1 MATIATMTNEGDA
14 QTESPAATPVA
25 AHPQPPAE
33 ANSAS
38 TANNPLLVPVLTTV
52 TGALIAGVFL
62 FAILGFNSLRGDFNS
77 LRSDFNSMRNDM
89 NSMRS
94 DVKTEIGALR
104 GEISGL
110 RDEMNARFEAVNAVL
125 LDHTDRLARIETHLD
140 LRPSAEPSATSQS

>member
-14 QTESPAATPVA
+14 ETESPATTPVA
-25 AHPQPPAE
+25 AQPQPPAE
-33 ANSAS
+33 ASSAS

-62 FAILGFNSLRGDFNS
+62 FAILGFNSLRD
-77 LRSDFNSMRNDM
+77 DFNSMRSDM
-89 NSMRS
+89 
-94 DVKTEIGALR
+94 KTEIGALR

-140 LRPSAEPSATSQS
+140 LRPSAEPSATSRS